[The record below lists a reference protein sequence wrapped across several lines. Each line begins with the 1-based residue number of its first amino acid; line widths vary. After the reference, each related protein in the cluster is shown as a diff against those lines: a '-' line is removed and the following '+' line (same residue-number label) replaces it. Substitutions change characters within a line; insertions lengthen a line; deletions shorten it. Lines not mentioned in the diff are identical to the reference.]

1 MLTSHFPGGVGVLQR
16 EGTEKTDLCR
26 DLFDISL
33 LKKGEEESGWRKAAE
48 TGGMCKEDSEEM
60 FRN

>member
-1 MLTSHFPGGVGVLQR
+1 M
-16 EGTEKTDLCR
+16 EKTDLCR
-26 DLFDISL
+26 DLFEASL

-48 TGGMCKEDSEEM
+48 TGGMCKEGNEEM